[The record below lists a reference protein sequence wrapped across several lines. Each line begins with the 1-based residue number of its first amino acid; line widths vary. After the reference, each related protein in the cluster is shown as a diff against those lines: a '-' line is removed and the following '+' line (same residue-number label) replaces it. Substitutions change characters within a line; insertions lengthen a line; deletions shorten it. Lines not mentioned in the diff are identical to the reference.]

1 MGDVFLSE
9 RCLKC
14 GHRHCNCRCHKECKI
29 YEQKVVIDGIS
40 NIFSP
45 AFGNFYQTNFVTLVN
60 NQPVPWNS
68 IGQISGGINLDP
80 DRVTIHVVQA
90 GSYYIEYYVSVNY
103 NPVDPG
109 GDRDLG
115 LFINEMEIPNNQT
128 RFGITNN
135 EADRNVCATVS
146 GGSIVF
152 IPANATVQ
160 LRNVLGTVINT
171 CDNRK
176 LAASIN
182 LIKLS

>member
-9 RCLKC
+9 RCKKC
-14 GHRHCNCRCHKECKI
+14 GHRHSNCKCHEKFKTC
-29 YEQKVVIDGIS
+29 EQKVIIEGIS
-40 NIFSP
+40 SVFSP
-45 AFGNFYQTNFVTLVN
+45 AFGNFYQTNFVTLIN
-60 NQPVPWNS
+60 NQPMPWNAT
-68 IGQISGGINLDP
+68 GQINGGVNLNP
-80 DRVTIHVVQA
+80 DGVTIHVAQT

-103 NPVDPG
+103 NPTDPG

-115 LFINEMEIPNNQT
+115 IFINGVEIPNNQT
-128 RFGITNN
+128 RFGVTNN
-135 EADRNVCATVS
+135 EADRNVCATIS

-160 LRNVLGTVINT
+160 LRNVLNEVIKT
-171 CDNRK
+171 CDGRK